1 MLRGLYT
8 AAAGMM
14 ATETVT
20 DTLASNLSNVN
31 TLAYKGSKVN
41 YQTFPEMMIQRIN
54 QNKQQEIGSL
64 TTGSKVYE
72 TYMSFAP
79 GPIKQTGNT
88 FDMAIQ
94 GQGFFT
100 VSKGGGEPYYTR
112 AGNFTINENGFL
124 ATMDGALV
132 QGKLG
137 NIQLSQDGGPFTV
150 NPQGEITGRTGVI
163 DQLKI
168 ARFKDE
174 NTLQKASDN
183 LYKASPNSTLLP
195 EPLTGQPL
203 GYKINSGSLEE
214 SNVNPVAELVNNIQ
228 GLRLYE
234 ALQKNIHFHND
245 TLGKAVN
252 EVGRPR

>member
-14 ATETVT
+14 ATELAT
-20 DTLASNLSNVN
+20 DALANNLSNVN

-41 YQTFPEMMIQRIN
+41 YQTFPEMMMQRIN
-54 QNKQQEIGSL
+54 NKEQQQIGSL

-72 TYMSFAP
+72 TFVDFAA

-100 VSKGGGEPYYTR
+100 VRKGAGEPYYTR

-124 ATMDGALV
+124 ATIDGSLV

-137 NIQLSQDGGPFTV
+137 NIQLMQDGGPFSV
-150 NPQGEITGRTGVI
+150 NPNGEIVGRTGVI
-163 DQLKI
+163 DQLQI
-168 ARFKDE
+168 ARFQDE
-174 NTLQKASDN
+174 NTLQKAGGN
-183 LYKASPNSTLLP
+183 LFQATPNSRMIP
-195 EPLTGQPL
+195 APLAGEPL
-203 GYKINSGSLEE
+203 GYKINSGSLED

-252 EVGRPR
+252 DVGRPR

>member
-14 ATETVT
+14 ATEIAT
-20 DTLASNLSNVN
+20 DTLANNLSNVN
-31 TLAYKGSKVN
+31 TLAYKDSKVN
-41 YQTFPEMMIQRIN
+41 YQTFPEMMMQRIN
-54 QNKQQEIGSL
+54 SNQQQEIGSL
-64 TTGSKVYE
+64 NTGSKVYE
-72 TYMSFAP
+72 TFVNFAP
-79 GPIKQTGNT
+79 GAIKQTGNT

-100 VSKGGGEPYYTR
+100 VKKGGGEPYYTR

-124 ATMDGALV
+124 STIDGALV

-137 NIQLSQDGGPFTV
+137 NIQLSQDGGPFSV
-150 NPQGEITGRTGVI
+150 NAQGQISGRTGVI
-163 DQLKI
+163 DQLQV
-168 ARFKDE
+168 ARFTDE
-174 NTLQKASDN
+174 NTLQRVSEN
-183 LYKASPNSTLLP
+183 LFQTTPNSVRIP
-195 EPLTGQPL
+195 DAATGAPL
-203 GYKINSGSLEE
+203 GYKINSGSLED
-214 SNVNPVAELVNNIQ
+214 SNINPVAELVNNIQ

-252 EVGRPR
+252 DVGRTR